1 VQTEFQETQPRLSPD
16 GRWLAYQSNESKRNE
31 IYVVSF
37 PQPTEKWQISTDGGQ
52 APVWSHDGHALYY
65 EGGDSKIMAVDI
77 KPGSRFQ
84 FGVPEALF
92 EARIQSN
99 NVSIDVSKD
108 GRFLLPTLVESESST
123 PMTVV
128 LNWPALLT
136 KGR

>member
-1 VQTEFQETQPRLSPD
+1 
-16 GRWLAYQSNESKRNE
+16 
-31 IYVVSF
+31 
-37 PQPTEKWQISTDGGQ
+37 
-52 APVWSHDGHALYY
+52 
-65 EGGDSKIMAVDI
+65 MAVDI